1 MRRLPIKNEPWVG
14 SCSVLRALGP
24 PTRQVPFFVI
34 AVSIAL
40 AGAIGSFPARGVAQ
54 TALEEAPIRGQEGG
68 KQAGKEANQQAPK
81 LVPKETAG
89 SAVEPRPNALPPGVV
104 ARINGRDVS
113 IEEYASYLFATL
125 GKSKLDDYID
135 RLLIDEEAQRQGLT
149 IAPEQVESA
158 LEQRIERTVKSFY
171 KGERQQFLDNLTRRR
186 TTLPEYKARWR
197 QRMYFDMLV
206 EEMVIR
212 TREVTPQALQKEF
225 TRSYGDGGIQ
235 LVLRHILVSKRVRT
249 SEGPVRSDSE
259 ARARAAQIL
268 GELEGGLDFA
278 QAVKQYSDD
287 TFTKRNEGRIVH
299 YRKGFY
305 GDEFHR
311 AVNSLTAEQ
320 PRSGVVAS
328 TRGYHLVELIERR
341 ATKFED
347 VKVEL
352 EAFFKTRPP
361 TVEEKHA
368 LTARL
373 REKAEIEGL
382 D

>member
-1 MRRLPIKNEPWVG
+1 M
-14 SCSVLRALGP
+14 
-24 PTRQVPFFVI
+24 
-34 AVSIAL
+34 
-40 AGAIGSFPARGVAQ
+40 
-54 TALEEAPIRGQEGG
+54 
-68 KQAGKEANQQAPK
+68 
-81 LVPKETAG
+81 
-89 SAVEPRPNALPPGVV
+89 
-104 ARINGRDVS
+104 
-113 IEEYASYLFATL
+113 
-125 GKSKLDDYID
+125 
-135 RLLIDEEAQRQGLT
+135 
-149 IAPEQVESA
+149 
-158 LEQRIERTVKSFY
+158 
-171 KGERQQFLDNLTRRR
+171 
-186 TTLPEYKARWR
+186 
-197 QRMYFDMLV
+197 
-206 EEMVIR
+206 
-212 TREVTPQALQKEF
+212 
-225 TRSYGDGGIQ
+225 
-235 LVLRHILVSKRVRT
+235 LRHILVSKRVRT

-268 GELEGGLDFA
+268 GELEGGLDFV

-299 YRKGFY
+299 YRKEFY
-305 GDEFHR
+305 GDEFHQ
-311 AVNSLTAEQ
+311 AVNSLVAEQ

-328 TRGYHLVELIERR
+328 PRGYHLVELIERR